1 MNIQALMKQ
10 AQKMQK
16 DMLKE
21 KEAIDNMTFTEK
33 HSIVEVSV
41 NGNKNIQK
49 ITIDKEMELEK
60 EDLEMLEDA
69 IMIAINN
76 AFKKVDEQT
85 EKTMGKYG
93 QRAGHELSYYA

>member
-1 MNIQALMKQ
+1 MNIQAIMKQ

-21 KEAIDNMTFTEK
+21 KEAIDKMLFTET
-33 HSIVEVSV
+33 HSIVEVTV
-41 NGNKNIQK
+41 NGSKEIQR
-49 ITIDKEMELEK
+49 INIDKDMDLEK

-76 AFKKVDEQT
+76 AFKKVDEKT

-93 QRAGHELSYYA
+93 QGLSGLM

>member
-21 KEAIDNMTFTEK
+21 KETIDKMLFTEK
-33 HSIVEVSV
+33 HSIVEVTV
-41 NGNKNIQK
+41 NGSKEIKK
-49 ITIDKEMELEK
+49 INIDKEMDLEQD
-60 EDLEMLEDA
+60 DLEMLEDA

-93 QRAGHELSYYA
+93 QGLSGLM

>member
-1 MNIQALMKQ
+1 MNIQAIMKQ

-21 KEAIDNMTFTEK
+21 KEVIDKMLFTER
-33 HSIVEVSV
+33 HSIVEVTV
-41 NGNKNIQK
+41 NGSKEIQK
-49 ITIDKEMELEK
+49 INIDKDIELEK
-60 EDLEMLEDA
+60 DDLEMIEDA
-69 IMIAINN
+69 LMIAINN

-93 QRAGHELSYYA
+93 QGLSGLM

>member
-21 KEAIDNMTFTEK
+21 KEAIDNMIFTEK
-33 HSIVEVSV
+33 HSIVEVTV

-93 QRAGHELSYYA
+93 QGLSGLM

>member
-1 MNIQALMKQ
+1 MNIQAIMKQ

-21 KEAIDNMTFTEK
+21 KEAIDKMLFTEK
-33 HSIVEVSV
+33 HSIVEVTV
-41 NGNKNIQK
+41 NGSKEIQK
-49 ITIDKEMELEK
+49 INIDKEIDLEK
-60 EDLEMLEDA
+60 DDLETLEDA

-93 QRAGHELSYYA
+93 QGLSGLM

>member
-1 MNIQALMKQ
+1 MNIQAIMKQ

-21 KEAIDNMTFTEK
+21 KEAIDKMLFTET
-33 HSIVEVSV
+33 HSIVEVTV
-41 NGNKNIQK
+41 NGSKEIQR
-49 ITIDKEMELEK
+49 INIDKDMDLEK

-76 AFKKVDEQT
+76 AFKKVDEHT

-93 QRAGHELSYYA
+93 QGLSGLM